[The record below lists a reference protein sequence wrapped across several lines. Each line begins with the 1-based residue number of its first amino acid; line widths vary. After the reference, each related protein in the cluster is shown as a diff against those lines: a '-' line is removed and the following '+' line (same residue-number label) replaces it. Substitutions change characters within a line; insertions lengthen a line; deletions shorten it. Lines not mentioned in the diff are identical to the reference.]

1 MKAMRWIACLLAAML
16 LIGMVPAFA
25 AQAKSVPNKS
35 VPYWIGIDVKNN
47 RFTVYRTADNSVVH
61 RWLCS
66 TGTSKTPTPLG
77 TFKLPNDHRNKNRH
91 EWYKFGHYVRFA
103 VRVKGG
109 YHIHSVLYNSKN
121 EKSVVQSSVK
131 KLGSPASHGCIRL
144 TVAHAKWVSE
154 NVANGTTVI
163 IHKGVDDP
171 RITSVLGRKAGLSTT
186 PSLSMPP
193 SVKALVLDQT
203 GTVQLT
209 KGEQLQLNCTIQP
222 AAATTTLTWKSSKSK
237 IASVSKNGLV
247 TAKGDGTATITVK
260 ATNGV
265 KATVKVRSIDPA
277 APRSVQL
284 DKTGIVNIN
293 VGETLQLSTTVSPD
307 TAVTTVTWTSSKDAY
322 ATVDETG
329 LVTGV
334 ADGTATITA
343 KTTNN
348 KKASLQVKVIDP
360 NAPKSV
366 KLQQTGLITL
376 KAGNDLQLTPVPF
389 PDNSITTYTWR
400 SSNKKVAVVD
410 KNGVVTAKRKGTAK
424 ITVTTANEKKA
435 TVKIK
440 VVK

>member
-1 MKAMRWIACLLAAML
+1 MKAMRWMACLLAAVL
-16 LIGMVPAFA
+16 LIGLVPALA
-25 AQAKSVPNKS
+25 TQAKSVPNTS

-47 RFTVYRTADNSVVH
+47 RFTVYRTTDNSVVH

-77 TFKLPNDHRNKNRH
+77 TFKLPNDGRNKNRH

-103 VRVKGG
+103 VRIKGG
-109 YHIHSVLYNSKN
+109 YHIHSVLYNSKD

-144 TVAHAKWVSE
+144 AVAHAKWVSD

-203 GTVQLT
+203 GTIDLM
-209 KGEQLQLNCTIQP
+209 KGETIQLNCTIQP
-222 AAATTTLTWKSSKSK
+222 ANATTRLTWKSSKSK
-237 IASVSKNGLV
+237 IASVSKSGLV
-247 TAKGDGTATITVK
+247 TAKGDGTVTITVK

-265 KATVKVRSIDPA
+265 KAKVKVRSIDPA
-277 APRSVQL
+277 APRSVRL
-284 DKTGIVNIN
+284 DRTGVVRIG
-293 VGETLQLSTTVSPD
+293 VGETVQLTATVSPD
-307 TAVTTVTWTSSKDAY
+307 TAVTDLTWTSSKGAY
-322 ATVDETG
+322 ATVNETG

-334 ADGTATITA
+334 ADGTATITV
-343 KTTNN
+343 KTSNG
-348 KKASLQVKVIDP
+348 KKASVQVRVIDP

-366 KLQQTGLITL
+366 KLQQTSPVTL
-376 KAGNDLQLTPVPF
+376 KVGAELQLTPVPF
-389 PDNSITTYTWR
+389 PETSVTTYNW
-400 SSNKKVAVVD
+400 SSNKAKVAVVD
-410 KNGVVTAKRKGTAK
+410 SNGLVKAKRAGTAT
-424 ITVTTANEKKA
+424 ITVRTANNKKA
-435 TVKIK
+435 TIKIK